1 MELDMGPKTT
11 FMVDYCKK
19 GATKCRRCK
28 KNILKGELRIGKS
41 AWFKAKSIFQY
52 FHANCAFESF
62 EKARSVANT
71 IACMDD
77 MPGLEL
83 IKDEDRIFILNLMD
97 EMIAKKSQKT
107 A

>member
-1 MELDMGPKTT
+1 MEQDVGSKTV

-19 GATKCRRCK
+19 GATKCRRCR

-41 AWFKAKSIFQY
+41 AWFKAKSIYQY
-52 FHANCAFESF
+52 FHVKCAFESF

-77 MPGLEL
+77 ITGFDL
-83 IKDEDRIFILNLMD
+83 IKDKERNFILKLMD
-97 EMIAKKSQKT
+97 EV
-107 A
+107 